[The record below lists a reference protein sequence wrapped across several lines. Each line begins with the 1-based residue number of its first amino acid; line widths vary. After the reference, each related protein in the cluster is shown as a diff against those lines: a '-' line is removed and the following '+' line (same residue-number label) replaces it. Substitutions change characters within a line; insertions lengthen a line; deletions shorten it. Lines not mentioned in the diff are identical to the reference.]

1 MHVKIFENI
10 IAQEYIKVHETFKN
24 ILDDFYIIEW
34 FDEKNV
40 KLYLLFNDNNDLVS
54 FSLLSKMDRD
64 PLKIYKNPYHLSY
77 IYTFENYRR
86 QRFASK
92 LLEYIKNELETT
104 VFCTN
109 DNNKD
114 LFEKSGFIFSSFEK
128 LYNSFPIYRFP

>member
-1 MHVKIFENI
+1 MHVKILENI
-10 IAQEYIKVHETFKN
+10 IAKEYIKDNENFKN
-24 ILDDFYIIEW
+24 ILEDFYILEW

-40 KLYLLFNDNNDLVS
+40 KLYLLFKDDNIVS

-64 PLKIYKNPYHLSY
+64 PLKKHINPYYLSY

-86 QRFASK
+86 KKFASK
-92 LLEYIKNELETT
+92 LLEDIKKDLETT

-114 LFEKSGFIFSSFEK
+114 LFEKAGFIFSSFER
-128 LYNSFPIYRFP
+128 LYNSFPIYRYP